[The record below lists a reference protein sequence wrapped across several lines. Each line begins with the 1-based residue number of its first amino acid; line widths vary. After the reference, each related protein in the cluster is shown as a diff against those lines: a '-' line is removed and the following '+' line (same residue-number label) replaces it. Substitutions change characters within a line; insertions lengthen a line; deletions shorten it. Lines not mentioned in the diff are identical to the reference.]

1 MNSLNTRC
9 RNVPCRVWS
18 ACDINLFMYLIHF
31 EYCCLFFHL
40 KWAFLVFNDQVIPL
54 YYCTQNNVFI
64 NHCRVAFYT
73 RFTLIHSI
81 CIYLFPCS
89 LNTIQ
94 MKTCIHVHVL
104 RTKEKNYHVKF
115 LLFYHLFFVVKWM
128 LIYKQVIYLY
138 LYLFTMVLLSPV
150 FCFEMLFV
158 PLNRY
163 MYLIFLP
170 IGIHAK
176 CGILFI
182 DKC

>member
-1 MNSLNTRC
+1 MSVYLVSSINEMNSLNTRC

-89 LNTIQ
+89 LNTF
-94 MKTCIHVHVL
+94 KWKHV
-104 RTKEKNYHVKF
+104 Y
-115 LLFYHLFFVVKWM
+115 M
-128 LIYKQVIYLY
+128 
-138 LYLFTMVLLSPV
+138 
-150 FCFEMLFV
+150 
-158 PLNRY
+158 Y
-163 MYLIFLP
+163 MYLEQKKRIIMLNFYY
-170 IGIHAK
+170 
-176 CGILFI
+176 FI
-182 DKC
+182 ICFVW